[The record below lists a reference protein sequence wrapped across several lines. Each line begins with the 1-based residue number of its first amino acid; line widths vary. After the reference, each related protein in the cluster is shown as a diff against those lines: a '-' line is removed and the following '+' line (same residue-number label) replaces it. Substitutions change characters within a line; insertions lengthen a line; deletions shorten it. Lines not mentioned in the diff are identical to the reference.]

1 HVAPKPPSIP
11 LVDDLSTVAAH
22 GDHLFFL
29 ILRPPPNPTLFPYTT
44 LFRSKHHHATAA
56 QGLASA
62 KSYPAHGTVGPV
74 AHVSGPVQHEHV
86 GHQNSRKVVTRQ
98 VLFRFHSHPVQRTVR
113 AGGHQPRAI
122 AVRYAST
129 PNG

>member
-74 AHVSGPVQHEHV
+74 AHVSGPVQHERSEEHTPELNLR
-86 GHQNSRKVVTRQ
+86 GHLECRLLLENI
-98 VLFRFHSHPVQRTVR
+98 QRTVC
-113 AGGHQPRAI
+113 AGGHQPRA
-122 AVRYAST
+122 VGGCYT
-129 PNG
+129 PTLN